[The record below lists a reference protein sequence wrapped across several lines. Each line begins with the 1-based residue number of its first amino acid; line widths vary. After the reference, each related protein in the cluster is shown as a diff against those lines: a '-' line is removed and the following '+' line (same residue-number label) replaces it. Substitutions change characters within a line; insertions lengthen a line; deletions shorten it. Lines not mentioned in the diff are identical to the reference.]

1 MGCTLSE
8 DAFRPP
14 SRVEGF
20 SDFDHIEYDTE
31 EPVRDTSPEA
41 GEARRFTTELEGNS
55 NLADTV
61 KLESLVR
68 RFSNSAGGI
77 RQFGKAA

>member
-20 SDFDHIEYDTE
+20 SGFDHIEYDTE
-31 EPVRDTSPEA
+31 EPVRGTSPEA
-41 GEARRFTTELEGNS
+41 GEARRFITELEGNS

-61 KLESLVR
+61 KLETLAR
-68 RFSNSAGGI
+68 RFSYGAGGI
-77 RQFGKAA
+77 CQFGKAA